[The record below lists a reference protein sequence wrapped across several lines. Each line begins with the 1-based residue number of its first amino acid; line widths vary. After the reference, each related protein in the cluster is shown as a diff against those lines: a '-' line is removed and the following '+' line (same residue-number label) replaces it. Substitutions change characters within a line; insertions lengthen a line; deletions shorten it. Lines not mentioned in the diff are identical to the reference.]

1 MLFEKIMIRRV
12 MYEEI
17 IRRIV
22 YLRKIIRFILLE
34 EKIIW
39 NVGVSVDNN
48 ELRSIV

>member
-1 MLFEKIMIRRV
+1 MIRRV